1 MSLSCF
7 IFMLKEALKRALAHD
22 SFLVRIM
29 CLARECSS
37 RRAGG
42 WGEAHPPESSAF
54 SEKGEKR
61 KGTKEEG
68 ESAGGPTHKGQ
79 NQNSPSRALV
89 VQFTANGGE
98 YFANLAHFRCRSVRH
113 RSDSRLAG
121 PVPRRA
127 ELSARFQAPSHPPCA
142 LSCATFW
149 CSYILYVCM
158 WC

>member
-7 IFMLKEALKRALAHD
+7 IFMLKEALKRAPTED

-68 ESAGGPTHKGQ
+68 ESAGGPTHEGQ
-79 NQNSPSRALV
+79 NQNSPSKALV

-98 YFANLAHFRCRSVRH
+98 YFANLAHFRCRSVRQSVSWSSTPTC
-113 RSDSRLAG
+113 RALCAFSSLREVTSVQLTMSGSRAPG
-121 PVPRRA
+121 NRA
-127 ELSARFQAPSHPPCA
+127 AARP
-142 LSCATFW
+142 
-149 CSYILYVCM
+149 
-158 WC
+158 